1 MAARILEFDA
11 RDANV
16 PFGDTKLTLVPVVD
30 LSKAVGKL
38 LTGAERRPERPAYSR
53 VVALLMAVRNEDD
66 SIMPRTLHVSC
77 QTCSLDNRQYA
88 T

>member
-1 MAARILEFDA
+1 MLEFEA
-11 RDANV
+11 RDADV
-16 PFGDTKLTLVPVVD
+16 PFEDAELTLVPVLD
-30 LSKAVGKL
+30 LSRSLGKL

-53 VVALLMAVRNEDD
+53 FDALLIAGRNEDD
-66 SIMPRTLHVSC
+66 SIMPGTLHVSC